1 MCTRIGDVAV
11 EQRTYG
17 RKRSGFTILE
27 LLVVFTIAGVLIA
40 ITGKGLASAFA
51 GNSRTSAVRVAGTT
65 LFQARAIAIQRS
77 RTSQLVR
84 SGNTL
89 KILADSLGTPVQV
102 GRTVDLNQRYG
113 VTLSSVSVPPSN
125 DIVLFDPRGLI
136 TGTVTAY
143 KLIITK
149 GTKAD
154 TVCVSGLGNTR
165 SRGC

>member
-89 KILADSLGTPVQV
+89 KIRPVSRQA
-102 GRTVDLNQRYG
+102 
-113 VTLSSVSVPPSN
+113 SM
-125 DIVLFDPRGLI
+125 
-136 TGTVTAY
+136 
-143 KLIITK
+143 
-149 GTKAD
+149 
-154 TVCVSGLGNTR
+154 CTR
-165 SRGC
+165 